1 MRKLPQWEPLK
12 NSVILLDGYTGFTP
26 VQYRLAELFMIHS
39 REVICCVTA
48 DPREMLYKECTMQHL
63 FYMGRHTVCRLRKM
77 AEEHHIPVL
86 KEVWCDNRPP
96 GVLRKAPSW
105 IFWSRIYTVI
115 MGKYGKMILRTF
127 RSSGEKIRQK
137 RRNMCAAALMKKCRR
152 KACATG
158 IWQ

>member
-1 MRKLPQWEPLK
+1 MQKTATVGTFK

-86 KEVWCDNRPP
+86 KEVWCDNRPAWRFKESP
-96 GVLRKAPSW
+96 QLD
-105 IFWSRIYTVI
+105 FWSRII
-115 MGKYGKMILRTF
+115 PL
-127 RSSGEKIRQK
+127 
-137 RRNMCAAALMKKCRR
+137 
-152 KACATG
+152 
-158 IWQ
+158 